1 MVRCPTLDRVQ
12 IGDIELRRVSY
23 FDIPLDANAVGL
35 TDDEV
40 RAVRWGSPAW
50 ATDDAQVI
58 VGQAIWVAESQGR
71 VIVFD
76 PCGAADAFL
85 RTGEVAE
92 LHQARV
98 RELMRDAGV
107 PVERVDVVVLSHL
120 DGIGMAAAV
129 TSDGG
134 WEPMFPNARIV
145 MTQAELDW
153 LSNARDVSGL
163 DALRAL
169 IAQGAVDGVPARHEI
184 TDEVQLEQ
192 TGGHTPGHAI
202 LWFRSDGDEAVSLG
216 HLAVSP
222 LHVAVGRG
230 PTLHQ
235 EPHHAQRRL
244 QELVTYAQQHGT
256 AVLGPLWPAPGLA
269 RVDGDHE
276 LIPVP
281 TA

>member
-1 MVRCPTLDRVQ
+1 VQ

-23 FDIPLDANAVGL
+23 FDIPLDAGAVGL
-35 TDDEV
+35 TDDDVREV
-40 RAVRWGSPAW
+40 AW
-50 ATDDAQVI
+50 AAPVWANDDAQVI
-58 VGQAIWVAESQGR
+58 VGQAIWVAESRGR
-71 VIVFD
+71 VIVLD
-76 PCGAADAFL
+76 PCGAADDFL
-85 RTGEVAE
+85 RTGEAAE
-92 LHQARV
+92 LHQTRV
-98 RELMRDAGV
+98 REVMRDAGV

-129 TSDGG
+129 TPDGG

-169 IAQGAVDGVPARHEI
+169 VAQGAVDGVPARYDV

-192 TGGHTPGHAI
+192 SAGHTPGHA
-202 LWFRSDGDEAVSLG
+202 LVWLRSDGDEAVSVG

-222 LHVAVGRG
+222 LHVAVGRS
-230 PTLHQ
+230 PALHH
-235 EPHHAQRRL
+235 EPHHAQRCL
-244 QELVTYAQQHGT
+244 HDVITHAQEFGT
-256 AVLGPLWPAPGLA
+256 TVFGPLWPAPGAA
-269 RVDGDHE
+269 RVDGDRV
-276 LIPVP
+276 LVPVP

>member
-1 MVRCPTLDRVQ
+1 VE

-23 FDIPLDANAVGL
+23 FDIPLDASAVGL
-35 TDDEV
+35 TEADV
-40 RAVRWGSPAW
+40 RQVPWGAPAW
-50 ATDDAQVI
+50 STDDAQVI

-71 VIVFD
+71 VIVLD
-76 PCGAADAFL
+76 PCGAADDFL
-85 RTGEVAE
+85 RTGEAAE

-98 RELMRDAGV
+98 REVLRDAGV
-107 PVERVDVVVLSHL
+107 RVERVDVVVLSHL

-129 TSDGG
+129 TGDGG

-169 IAQGAVDGVPARHEI
+169 VAQGVVDAVAARHDI
-184 TDEVQLEQ
+184 TDEVQIEQ

-202 LWFRSDGDEAVSLG
+202 VWFRSDGDEAVSLG

-230 PTLHQ
+230 PGLHQ
-235 EPHHAQRRL
+235 EPSHAQRRL
-244 QELVTYAQQHGT
+244 QELVTYAAEHGT
-256 AVLGPLWPAPGLA
+256 AVLGPLWPAPGVA
-269 RVDGDHE
+269 RVDTDRA
-276 LIPVP
+276 LVPVP
-281 TA
+281 AA